1 MKTELDLKLIKQL
14 TLDQLPI
21 GHDEKGRLTF
31 ASNSR
36 TSQDGSPNLNF
47 VSSYILWD
55 GHRSAPPGFG
65 IRVAGKKTY
74 VIRRKVN
81 GRSIMPTV
89 GNVADFNVL
98 DDARRRAADMA
109 RVMLDSGMN
118 PNELARQRQDA
129 KITLGQAMARYRHHL
144 VTRRQKPARDATL
157 RVFDRVVRKLTGW
170 GWIQRYVAEIP
181 TDEIELKFLEGAGHS
196 EANEQAFRW
205 PTAAVRWI
213 IENEALAANAARR
226 DPHITVNPFDVLTLN
241 RHYRTQTQ
249 KNRERE
255 DQSKRNPL
263 KPGSTLGAFLEA
275 AWSKRLMNDNETG
288 IHYLMLM
295 LLWGCRQSEHAP
307 LCWGELLTEHGEP
320 GASIKATSHVWLDD
334 HERYGP
340 YVFFYRT
347 KNSLDHRL
355 PITPMVLNLLRLRQT
370 SAAAETEKR
379 GFGTK
384 SRKYVFPARSRF
396 SKTGHYTDATDLL
409 GAIREEIN
417 VEKLS
422 RHDLRRSFGAVMTSI
437 DVPESIKKHLL
448 NHASSNVTDTYTR
461 GEWVLLRDWMAKIE
475 QAILVRAPNVY
486 NALKPADWPPL
497 AAPDPH
503 VCRPVKA
510 RSGRPKKQDEILQF

>member
-1 MKTELDLKLIKQL
+1 MKAELDLKLIKLL
-14 TLDQLPI
+14 TLEQVPA
-21 GHDEKGRLTF
+21 GVDEKGRLTF
-31 ASNSR
+31 SSNPR
-36 TSQDGSPNLNF
+36 TLQDGSPNPDFLP
-47 VSSYILWD
+47 SYILWD
-55 GHRSAPPGFG
+55 GHRTAPPGFG

-98 DDARRRAADMA
+98 DDARRKAADMA

-118 PNELARQRQDA
+118 PNELSRQRKNA
-129 KITLGQAMARYRHHL
+129 EITLGQAMARYRNHL
-144 VTRRQKPARDATL
+144 VTRRQKPAREATL
-157 RVFDRVVRKLTGW
+157 RVFDRVVRKLDSWAWT
-170 GWIQRYVAEIP
+170 QRLVTDIS
-181 TDEIELKFLEGAGHS
+181 TDEIERKFLEDTVHS

-205 PTAAVRWI
+205 PTAAVRWC
-213 IENEALAANAARR
+213 IENEALAASAARR
-226 DPHITVNPFDVLTLN
+226 EPGITVNPFDVLTLN

-255 DQSKRNPL
+255 EQSKRNPL
-263 KPGSTLGAFLEA
+263 KPGSTLGTFLEA
-275 AWSKRLMNDNETG
+275 AWSKRLTNDNATG

-320 GASIKATSHVWLDD
+320 GVSKKATSHVWLDD

-347 KNSLDHRL
+347 KNTLDHRL
-355 PITPMVLNLLRLRQT
+355 PITPMVLNLLRLRET
-370 SAAAETEKR
+370 SAALEAEKR
-379 GFGTK
+379 GFGAK

-409 GAIREEIN
+409 GAIREEID

-448 NHASSNVTDTYTR
+448 NHASSSVTDTYTKA
-461 GEWVLLRDWMAKIE
+461 EWKLLREWMVKIE

-486 NALKPADWPPL
+486 NALKPLDWPPL
-497 AAPDPH
+497 AAPEPH

-510 RSGRPKKQDEILQF
+510 RSGRPRKQVDPL